1 MTTYTP
7 ANREWWVQR
16 WIEVLESFGWA
27 KRMERARIYAR
38 EGNVL
43 SLEFHD
49 AKVFARVQ
57 GSAPE
62 PYEVTLSL
70 DRFDDEQWGYVVE
83 SMAAQAIYSAK
94 LLAGEMPTTIE
105 DVFTNNGLS
114 LFPFTKFDI
123 HSRCNCPDPVNP
135 CKHIGAVYYLLG
147 DRFSQDPFVL
157 FQLRGRTKAQ
167 ILDALRQ
174 QRQMHHQSDVALPP
188 SPTVQPLSGD
198 RFWQYDAPL
207 DPSLVVIVPPATPE
221 TVLDTLG
228 NIPGEIG
235 DAALQA
241 LKSIYATASITAA
254 GQAMNVG
261 SAEEASLS

>member
-27 KRMERARIYAR
+27 RRMERARIYAR

-43 SLEFHD
+43 KMEFQD
-49 AKVFARVQ
+49 AKVFAKVQ

-62 PYEVTLSL
+62 PYEVTLNL
-70 DRFDDEQWGYVVE
+70 DPFDDEQWGYVVE
-83 SMAAQAIYSAK
+83 SMAEQAIYSAK
-94 LLAGEMPTTIE
+94 LLAGEMPPSIE
-105 DVFTNNGLS
+105 SVFTNNGLS

-167 ILDALRQ
+167 ILDVLRQ
-174 QRQMHHQSDVALPP
+174 QRQMHHQSDVVLPEP
-188 SPTVQPLSGD
+188 PQVKPLSSD
-198 RFWQYDAPL
+198 RLWQYDAPL
-207 DPSLVVIVPPATPE
+207 DPSLVVIVPPASQE

-228 NIPGEIG
+228 NIPGEA
-235 DAALQA
+235 DETALQA
-241 LKSIYATASITAA
+241 LKSIYATASLAA
-254 GQAMNVG
+254 VGQAMNVG
-261 SAEEASLS
+261 QSDA